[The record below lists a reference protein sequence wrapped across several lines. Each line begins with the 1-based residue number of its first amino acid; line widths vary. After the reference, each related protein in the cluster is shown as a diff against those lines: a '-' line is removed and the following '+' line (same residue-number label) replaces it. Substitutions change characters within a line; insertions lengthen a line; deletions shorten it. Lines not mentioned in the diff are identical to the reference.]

1 MVRLCHDRGAAGGPP
16 DHVTYG
22 VRVGV
27 IDLAVSD
34 ASCGAKA
41 RRLGVLACAGF
52 DVPPGFV
59 VTADVSVNDPA
70 VAEQVARWLDRLTS
84 RAVAV
89 RSSAGSE
96 DGAIASFA
104 GQFESVLG
112 VVGADAVVAA
122 VERCAT
128 SGRSRR
134 ARWYAARVGLPTEE
148 RVPVIVQQLVDA
160 DASGVAFT
168 RDPVTGRT
176 DVVVNASWGLGP
188 SVVDGVV
195 TPDSVT
201 VGVDGQVECIL
212 GSKASRLDLV
222 EGRLQ
227 RSDVPAGDR
236 ARPCLSGAL
245 LRRLVQEARRAERIV
260 GGPLDLEW
268 AVQGDQLWVLQARP
282 ITRPGSPETRPM
294 APMTAMTPAMRAD
307 EGASSPSGNTLLVTG
322 TPSSPG
328 RASGPARLVHDV
340 DGFADVR
347 RGDVLVCRT
356 TDPAWTPLF
365 SVVAAV
371 VTETGGPLSHAAIV
385 ARELGIPA
393 VVGAAGALAL
403 VPSGRPVLVDGA
415 RGTVSQAVDPA
426 RETMEP

>member
-1 MVRLCHDRGAAGGPP
+1 MIRLCHDPGAAGSPP

-22 VRVGV
+22 VLVGV
-27 IDLAVSD
+27 IDLAASD
-34 ASCGAKA
+34 DSCGAKA
-41 RRLGVLACAGF
+41 RRLGVLARAGF
-52 DVPPGFV
+52 DVPAGFV
-59 VTADVSVNDPA
+59 VTADVSVNDPS
-70 VAEQVARWLDRLTS
+70 VAGQVAQGLDRLTP

-96 DGAIASFA
+96 DGATASFA

-112 VVGADAVVAA
+112 VVGADAVAAA

-128 SGRSRR
+128 SGRGRR

-148 RVPVIVQQLVDA
+148 RVPVIVQRLVDA

-168 RDPVTGRT
+168 RDPVTGRP

-195 TPDSVT
+195 TPDSVR
-201 VGVDGQVECIL
+201 VSVDGRVEYLL

-227 RSDVPAGDR
+227 RSDVPPGDR
-236 ARPCLSGAL
+236 KRPCLSRAL
-245 LRRLVQEARRAERIV
+245 LRRLVREARRAERV
-260 GGPLDLEW
+260 AGRPLDLEW
-268 AVQGDQLWVLQARP
+268 AVQGDRLWILQARP
-282 ITRPGSPETRPM
+282 ITRTGSPTTTATRATTPV
-294 APMTAMTPAMRAD
+294 MTPH
-307 EGASSPSGNTLLVTG
+307 EGSSNPSGSDLLVSG

-340 DGFADVR
+340 DDFAQVR

-371 VTETGGPLSHAAIV
+371 VTETGGLLSHAAIV
-385 ARELGIPA
+385 AREMGIPA
-393 VVGAAGALAL
+393 VVGAAGALAV
-403 VPSGRPVLVDGA
+403 VPRGRPVVVDGA
-415 RGTVSQAVDPA
+415 RGTVSQVVAAA
-426 RETMEP
+426 RETVEP